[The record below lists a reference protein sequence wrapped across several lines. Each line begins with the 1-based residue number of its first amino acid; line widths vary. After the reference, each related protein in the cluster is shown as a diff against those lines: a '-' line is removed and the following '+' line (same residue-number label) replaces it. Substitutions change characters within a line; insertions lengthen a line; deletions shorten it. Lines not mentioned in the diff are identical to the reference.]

1 VLTFPASLTAHVAAI
16 YYGAGCTLAS
26 CLNFGVHLM
35 HRQSDP
41 PYNQIHATQVP

>member
-26 CLNFGVHLM
+26 CLNFGVHLRRRVM
-35 HRQSDP
+35 DIDDLR
-41 PYNQIHATQVP
+41 VLL